1 MLDRRCNEC
10 TLCCK
15 LLPIAEI
22 GKAANTRCTHQRIG
36 KGCRVYDGPAFPKSC
51 ATWSCMWL
59 TDAATK
65 DLMRPDRAHYVID
78 VMPDFITVEQHDG
91 SPPVTIA
98 VIQVWVDPKYPHA
111 HRDPALRTYL
121 AHRAEKF
128 DQLALIRYDAH
139 NGFVLVPPSMTSTG
153 EWHEQP
159 SNYTGEHSP
168 EEIIDTLYLQGEIHV
183 KTAARDCAGSD

>member
-1 MLDRRCNEC
+1 VTLDRRCNEC
-10 TLCCK
+10 SLCCK

-22 GKAANTRCTHQRIG
+22 GKSANTRCPQQRSG
-36 KGCRVYDGPAFPKSC
+36 KGCRVYDGPLFPRSC

-59 TDAATK
+59 ADAATK

-78 VMPDFITVEQHDG
+78 VMPDFITIDPEDG
-91 SPPVTIA
+91 SPPQKIA

-111 HRDPALRTYL
+111 HRDPALRAYL
-121 AHRAEKF
+121 AKRAEDF
-128 DQLALIRYDAH
+128 DQLALIRYDAR

-153 EWHEQP
+153 EWYEHP

-168 EEIIDTLYLQGEIHV
+168 AEIIDTLNL
-183 KTAARDCAGSD
+183 